1 MASCWEN
8 PENSS
13 KRPQGYKPQLS
24 IDEAKKKLSEA
35 KNKMTTG
42 QSNNQNG
49 KTEVQGA
56 MVEVQGAMVEC
67 NNKFSCSTIILEMME
82 KSPKEIAATSLSLTS
97 GSQDLL
103 KCKNVWIGDTG
114 ATQHSTFSASG
125 GRNQHT
131 CNVMMKGQV
140 GGVTKTLTL
149 MDFLVK
155 LQDIR
160 GKEYGK
166 ALLKDVQVNLMFN
179 HNLISI
185 TKLLKDGFHLI
196 GDSNAL

>member
-56 MVEVQGAMVEC
+56 IVEVQGAMVEC
-67 NNKFSCSTIILEMME
+67 NNKFSCSTITFETME
-82 KSPKEIAATSLSLTS
+82 KLPKEIAAISLLLTS

-103 KCKNVWIGDTG
+103 KCKDAWIGDTT

-125 GRNQHT
+125 GRNQCT

-140 GGVTKTLTL
+140 GSATKTVTL

-155 LQDIR
+155 LQ
-160 GKEYGK
+160 GCSSEPY
-166 ALLKDVQVNLMFN
+166 VQIQPNQY
-179 HNLISI
+179 HESTQRWISPNW
-185 TKLLKDGFHLI
+185 G
-196 GDSNAL
+196 